1 MKSMSDQGVKQ
12 PSPGQHATGILHQR
26 SKPHFRPMSMA
37 IGGLAIAATLG
48 FFVLYSK
55 KKPEASALDVAKVT
69 TGISHPEITRPRH

>member
-1 MKSMSDQGVKQ
+1 MKAMADQGVKQ

-37 IGGLAIAATLG
+37 IGGLAITATLG

-69 TGISHPEITRPRH
+69 TGISHPEITGPRH